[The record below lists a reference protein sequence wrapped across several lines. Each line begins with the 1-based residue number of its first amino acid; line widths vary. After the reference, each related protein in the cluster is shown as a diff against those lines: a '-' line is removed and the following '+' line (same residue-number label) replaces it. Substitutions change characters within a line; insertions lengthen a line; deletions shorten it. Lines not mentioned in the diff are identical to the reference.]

1 MARPL
6 HANAE
11 ETKQRLVAVALP
23 KFAQHGFDGTS
34 TRELADAAGCTMGT
48 INHHFGNKQGLYD
61 ATVDAVYRRLRE
73 RTVDTLASVHTGND
87 LYALIELLYSV
98 ARAERDG
105 VRLLVRQVLD
115 HGRLTPHTEAKH
127 FLPEI
132 DKATQLTA
140 QLAGV
145 QPEQARTAAVTLG
158 YLLSRF
164 VIQDDRSLMTAFG
177 VRSAKDAHNRVV
189 NTLTAT
195 ARALFARKE

>member
-1 MARPL
+1 MARPF

-11 ETKQRLVAVALP
+11 ETKQRLIAEALP
-23 KFAQHGFDGTS
+23 LFARKGFDGTS

-73 RTVDTLASVHTGND
+73 RTLDAFGHAVTGND
-87 LYALIELLYSV
+87 LYKLVELLYSI

-105 VRLLVRQVLD
+105 VRFLVRQVLD

-132 DKATQLTA
+132 
-140 QLAGV
+140 
-145 QPEQARTAAVTLG
+145 
-158 YLLSRF
+158 
-164 VIQDDRSLMTAFG
+164 
-177 VRSAKDAHNRVV
+177 
-189 NTLTAT
+189 
-195 ARALFARKE
+195 